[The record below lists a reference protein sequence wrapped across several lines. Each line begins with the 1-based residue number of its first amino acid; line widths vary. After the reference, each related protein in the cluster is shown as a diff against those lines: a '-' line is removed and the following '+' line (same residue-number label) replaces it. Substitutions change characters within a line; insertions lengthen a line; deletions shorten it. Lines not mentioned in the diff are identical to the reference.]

1 MSSLITSILSTLKG
15 AALIALCALAGARLV
30 SPFQRKSGAAAID
43 ATPTPLPHNSTPLSL
58 PPPTS
63 SSYPPPPP
71 PPPCTIPSSSPK
83 PPTTAS
89 TASMILADFR
99 RSHLRRKT
107 KKRVR
112 FDLVRNTLH
121 TYTPTACK
129 FAGVTFAQNKS
140 WVVYEHEADPAGYDT
155 LHCRKT
161 LYVRSGGGGPDVGD
175 LDLSLLDDDGD
186 VVGMGE

>member
-15 AALIALCALAGARLV
+15 AALIALCALAGARLL
-30 SPFQRKSGAAAID
+30 STFQREPGAAAID
-43 ATPTPLPHNSTPLSL
+43 ATPTPLPQKSTPSSL
-58 PPPTS
+58 PPPPAP
-63 SSYPPPPP
+63 SSYPHPP
-71 PPPCTIPSSSPK
+71 PPPCTIP
-83 PPTTAS
+83 PT

-129 FAGVTFAQNKS
+129 FAGVTFAKNKS
-140 WVVYEHEADPAGYDT
+140 WIVYEHEADPAGYDT

-161 LYVRSGGGGPDVGD
+161 LYIRRSGGPDVGD

-186 VVGMGE
+186 VVGMGKGW